1 MREMPLYGERP
12 KPPIVSTG
20 RNAGMTSDP
29 TSSVPS
35 IGYAVRGVRPSPGR
49 DEAAASTPARSPQ
62 SAEQP
67 AQQPVRKGGNSGY
80 AGERG
85 KPERGHTVNFR
96 V

>member
-1 MREMPLYGERP
+1 
-12 KPPIVSTG
+12 
-20 RNAGMTSDP
+20 MTSDP

-35 IGYAVRGVRPSPGR
+35 IGCAVRGVRPSPGR

-62 SAEQP
+62 AAEQP